1 MKGRLSGVR
10 LILTDMNYLKK
21 IKTYLTT
28 YRWTWVLVGGLGLFL
43 VADQLIKLTGGAN
56 FLPLLVVLG
65 AFIMP
70 VTFVVFIYERLP
82 LANKNIRWV
91 LASFFMGGIIGLIM
105 AGLLEYATVSSL
117 NLSGLFVVGVIEEAA
132 KLIFPM
138 LLFWGGG
145 FRAEANG
152 VLFGVAAGMGFAA
165 LETMGYGVVSL
176 IQSQGDI
183 NILEQVLLFRGLFSP
198 AGHAAWTG
206 IVCAVLWRQRA
217 EYGRGPL
224 NLAVI
229 LAFMLAVALHIVWDI
244 ASGLNLPGVWAA
256 VVLLAV
262 AALSLL
268 LLIRAIR
275 HARYQLRREDFSV

>member
-1 MKGRLSGVR
+1 MKARLFDVR
-10 LILTDMNYLKK
+10 LILTDMSYLKNIK
-21 IKTYLTT
+21 IYLTT
-28 YRWTWVLVGGLGLFL
+28 YRWTWVLIGGLGLFL
-43 VADQLIKLTGGAN
+43 GAEQLIKLTHGTN

-82 LANKNIRWV
+82 LANITIRWV
-91 LASFFMGGIIGLIM
+91 LASFFVGGMIGLLM
-105 AGLLEYATVSSL
+105 AGMLEYATGSSL
-117 NLSGLFVVGVIEEAA
+117 SPAGLLRVGVIEEAA
-132 KLIFPM
+132 KLIFPF

-183 NILEQVLLFRGLFSP
+183 NLLEQVLLFRGLLSP

-206 IVCAVLWRQRA
+206 IVCAILWRQRA
-217 EYGRGPL
+217 EYGRGPV
-224 NLAVI
+224 NMAVIGAFILAVG
-229 LAFMLAVALHIVWDI
+229 LHIVWDI
-244 ASGLNLPGVWAA
+244 ASGLNLPVVWA
-256 VVLLAV
+256 VIVLLTVAV
-262 AALSLL
+262 LSLL

-275 HARYQLRREDFSV
+275 HARYQLRRGNSTV

>member
-1 MKGRLSGVR
+1 
-10 LILTDMNYLKK
+10 MNYLKK
-21 IKTYLTT
+21 IKTYLIA

-91 LASFFMGGIIGLIM
+91 LASFFVGGIIGLIM
-105 AGLLEYATVSSL
+105 AGLLEYATVSNL

-183 NILEQVLLFRGLFSP
+183 NILEQVLLFRGLVFTCRACRLDGYSL
-198 AGHAAWTG
+198 
-206 IVCAVLWRQRA
+206 CRAVETARRIWQRA
-217 EYGRGPL
+217 
-224 NLAVI
+224 A
-229 LAFMLAVALHIVWDI
+229 
-244 ASGLNLPGVWAA
+244 
-256 VVLLAV
+256 
-262 AALSLL
+262 
-268 LLIRAIR
+268 
-275 HARYQLRREDFSV
+275 

>member
-1 MKGRLSGVR
+1 MKARPFDVT
-10 LILTDMNYLKK
+10 LIFADMNYLKNIK
-21 IKTYLTT
+21 IYLTT
-28 YRWTWVLVGGLGLFL
+28 YRWIWVLIGGLGLFL
-43 VADQLIKLTGGAN
+43 GAEQLIKLTRGTN

-82 LANKNIRWV
+82 LANINIRWV
-91 LASFFMGGIIGLIM
+91 LASFFVGGIIGLLM
-105 AGLLEYATVSSL
+105 AGMLEYATVSSL
-117 NLSGLFVVGVIEEAA
+117 SPSGLLTVGVIEEAA

-138 LLFWGGG
+138 MLFWGGG

-183 NILEQVLLFRGLFSP
+183 NLLEQVLLFRGLLSP

-206 IVCAVLWRQRA
+206 IVCAVLWRQRV
-217 EYGRGPL
+217 EYNRGPL

-229 LAFMLAVALHIVWDI
+229 GAFILAVGLHIVWDI
-244 ASGLNLPGVWAA
+244 ASGLNLPVVWAA
-256 VVLLAV
+256 IVLLAV
-262 AALSLL
+262 AVLSLL

-275 HARYQLRREDFSV
+275 HARYQLRRKDLLF

>member
-1 MKGRLSGVR
+1 
-10 LILTDMNYLKK
+10 MNYLKNIK
-21 IKTYLTT
+21 IYLTT
-28 YRWTWVLVGGLGLFL
+28 YRWIWVLIGGLGLFL
-43 VADQLIKLTGGAN
+43 GAEQLIKLTRGTN

-82 LANKNIRWV
+82 LANINIRWV
-91 LASFFMGGIIGLIM
+91 LASFFVGGIIGLLM
-105 AGLLEYATVSSL
+105 AGMLEYATVSSL
-117 NLSGLFVVGVIEEAA
+117 SPSGLLTVGVIEEAA

-138 LLFWGGG
+138 MLFWGGG

-183 NILEQVLLFRGLFSP
+183 NLLEQVLLFRGLLSP

-206 IVCAVLWRQRA
+206 IVCAVLWRQRV
-217 EYGRGPL
+217 EYNRGPL

-229 LAFMLAVALHIVWDI
+229 GAFILAVGLHIVWDI
-244 ASGLNLPGVWAA
+244 ASGLNLPVVWAA
-256 VVLLAV
+256 IVLLAV
-262 AALSLL
+262 AVLSLL

-275 HARYQLRREDFSV
+275 HARYQLRRKDLLF

>member
-1 MKGRLSGVR
+1 MKARLFDVT
-10 LILTDMNYLKK
+10 LIFTDMNYLKNIK
-21 IKTYLTT
+21 IYLTT
-28 YRWTWVLVGGLGLFL
+28 YRWIWVLIGGLGLFL
-43 VADQLIKLTGGAN
+43 GAEQLIKLTHGTN

-82 LANKNIRWV
+82 LANINIRWV
-91 LASFFMGGIIGLIM
+91 LASFFVGGIIGLLM
-105 AGLLEYATVSSL
+105 AGMLEYATVSSL
-117 NLSGLFVVGVIEEAA
+117 SPSGLLTVGVIEEAA

-138 LLFWGGG
+138 MLFWGGG

-183 NILEQVLLFRGLFSP
+183 NLLEQVLLFRGLLSP

-206 IVCAVLWRQRA
+206 IVCAVLWRQRV
-217 EYGRGPL
+217 EYNRGPL

-229 LAFMLAVALHIVWDI
+229 GAFILAVGLHIVWDI
-244 ASGLNLPGVWAA
+244 ASGLNLPVVWAA
-256 VVLLAV
+256 IVLLAV
-262 AALSLL
+262 AVLSLL

-275 HARYQLRREDFSV
+275 HARYQLRRKDLLF